1 MNIQDITKEIEQ
13 NDAIL
18 IYFSA
23 KNCAVCEVL
32 QPKIESTFKKN
43 FPKIKQLTIQSDQYP
58 KIASHFHIFSAP
70 SVLIFFDKKESKRE
84 SRHISVDEL
93 IQSTKRTYDLFFN

>member
-1 MNIQDITKEIEQ
+1 MMIQDIKKEIEE

-23 KNCAVCEVL
+23 KNCSVCKVL
-32 QPKIESTFKKN
+32 QPKIESSFKKY

-58 KIASHFHIFSAP
+58 KIASHFHIFTVP
-70 SVLIFFDKKESKRE
+70 SILIFFDKKECKRE

-93 IQSTKRTYDLFFN
+93 IQSTKRTYDLFFK